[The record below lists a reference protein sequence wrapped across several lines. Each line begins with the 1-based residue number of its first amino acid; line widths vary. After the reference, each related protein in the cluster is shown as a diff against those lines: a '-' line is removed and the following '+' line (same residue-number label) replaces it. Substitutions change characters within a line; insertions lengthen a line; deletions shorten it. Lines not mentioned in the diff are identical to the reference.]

1 MKGMVFTELMEFVEE
16 QFGFDV
22 ADAVVEKSKTS
33 TDGVFT
39 QAGNYPFEDLLSL
52 VVTLSEEVNVPV
64 PDLVKAYGRHLF
76 GIIVKLYPPMIAGF
90 DNPLKFIAQVDTF
103 IHPEVLKLYPDAD
116 LPEFQMISLD
126 GNVLVIDYI
135 SAKGLVPFAEG
146 LSLGCGDYFDRELD
160 ISYEVLEEEPKMRA
174 RMTMVMK

>member
-1 MKGMVFTELMEFVEE
+1 MVFTELMEFVEE

-22 ADAVVEKSKTS
+22 ADALLEKSTTS

-52 VVTLSEEVNVPV
+52 VVTLSNEVNIPV

-76 GIIVKLYPPMIAGF
+76 GIIVKLYPPMIEGF
-90 DNPLKFIAQVDTF
+90 DNPLAFISQVDTF

-116 LPEFQMISLD
+116 LPEFQMVSLKD
-126 GNVLVIDYI
+126 NVLVIDYI

-146 LSLGCGDYFDRELD
+146 LSLGCGDHFGKVLD
-160 ISYEVLEEEPKMRA
+160 ISYEILEETPKMRA
-174 RMTMVMK
+174 RMTIVMK